1 MQQIARNVTMDGCGA
16 LRDCLYLLHD
26 RDAKSSGAFPFDHRD
41 SSRQD
46 IGLMRNDGSDRLRRN
61 VDRRSFSSANARCV
75 GRCKSMLHT
84 TIVSGTIQRK
94 PNVLLFPRITE
105 TREQE
110 AVRCLERLGGLL
122 RYDHQDA
129 A

>member
-1 MQQIARNVTMDGCGA
+1 VPFETVSIFSMIVTRSPPVLFRSIIETAR
-16 LRDCLYLLHD
+16 
-26 RDAKSSGAFPFDHRD
+26 PFDHRD

-110 AVRCLERLGGLL
+110 AVRCRERLRWALAL
-122 RYDHQDA
+122 
-129 A
+129 